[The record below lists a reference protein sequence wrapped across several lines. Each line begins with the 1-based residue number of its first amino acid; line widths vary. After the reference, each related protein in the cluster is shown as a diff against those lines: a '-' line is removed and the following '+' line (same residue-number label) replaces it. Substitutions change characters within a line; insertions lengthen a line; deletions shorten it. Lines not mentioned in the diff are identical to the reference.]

1 MKQLLFLILSAVA
14 LNAAAPSWIDL
25 VSPIITPAEKKIYL
39 SLQPEARA
47 KFEENFWT
55 GKSIT
60 SEEYFERLQY
70 VDAKFG
76 STKRGSGLNTDQ
88 GRVYLSIGPPSH
100 VSQIASSRIFVP
112 IEIWYYDTVP
122 GIHLTTELHLIFYQ
136 KNSLGLFKLYSPNL
150 DTVRALLL
158 PESAT
163 INMFGPNDTIT
174 EASIRQNLTTSPTED
189 EIVTAAV
196 NVASGITYEAND
208 TILGEITSPLYT
220 LGKPQQADVRSKF
233 IVARPKLDLLE
244 SASAYGGSQVDV
256 RLNVTASHE
265 IDLQVLEGLA
275 TVYQNKLRLHLPKP
289 QAIAY
294 THRLDLLPGSYRL
307 IFTIDSKT
315 YGYALD
321 VKEQAQMSEIVRA
334 DPAGDVAGRQT
345 PFEFDGREWEL
356 DNEGR
361 YAVLVVPKPCTVRWT
376 LRRGLEVRWRSTTQ
390 AQQIASIELPQA
402 GYEPGAYQLEASLDD
417 EPGGDSRILE
427 FEIGREKH
435 ETAAPIA
442 VSFNANLA
450 PALRFAAIGHQ
461 WLMRGKLDEA
471 RHSLQAS
478 LDKGLTDAAQIE
490 LARVDALA
498 GRLDAARDRLRV
510 LLSTEPKS
518 FEGLS
523 VMAYIETKFQD
534 YTVAADFYRR
544 ALAVQDSPAI
554 REALASLPNH

>member
-1 MKQLLFLILSAVA
+1 MKQLLYLILSAA
-14 LNAAAPSWIDL
+14 TLNAAAPGWIDV

-39 SLQPEARA
+39 SLRPDARA
-47 KFEENFWT
+47 KFEENFWAS
-55 GKSIT
+55 KSIT
-60 SEEYFERLQY
+60 REEYFERLQY
-70 VDAKFG
+70 IDAKFG

-88 GRVYLSIGPPSH
+88 GRVYLSLGPPSH

-122 GIHLTTELHLIFYQ
+122 AIHLTTELHLIFYQ
-136 KNSLGLFKLYSPNL
+136 RNSLGLFKLYSPNL

-196 NVASGITYEAND
+196 NVAAGITYEAND

-220 LGKPQQADVRSKF
+220 LGRPQQTDVRSQF

-244 SASAYGGSQVDV
+244 SASAYGGSQVDL
-256 RLNVTASHE
+256 RLSVTVAHE
-265 IDLQVLEGLA
+265 IDLQMIEGTV
-275 TVYQNKLRLHLPKP
+275 TVYQNDLHLHLSKP
-289 QAIAY
+289 QAVEY
-294 THRLDLLPGSYRL
+294 THRLDLLPGSYRA
-307 IFTIDSKT
+307 IFTVDGKA
-315 YGYALD
+315 YAYAVD
-321 VKEQAQMSEIVRA
+321 VKEKPQASEILRA
-334 DPAGDVAGRQT
+334 DPGGDVVGRQT
-345 PFEFDGREWEL
+345 PFEFDGHGWAL
-356 DNEGR
+356 SPDGR
-361 YAVLVVPKPCTVRWT
+361 YAVLAVPEPCTVTWR

-390 AQQIASIELPQA
+390 AQQIASVELPGA
-402 GYEPGAYQLEASLDD
+402 GYEPGAYQLEARLDD
-417 EPGGDSRILE
+417 KTGGDSRILE
-427 FEIGREKH
+427 FEIGREKRQ
-435 ETAAPIA
+435 TAAPTV

-450 PALRFAAIGHQ
+450 PALRYASIGHQ
-461 WLMRGKLDEA
+461 WLLRGKLDEA
-471 RHSLQAS
+471 RNSLQAS

-490 LARVDALA
+490 LARVDAIA

-510 LLSTEPKS
+510 LLATEPKS

-554 REALASLPNH
+554 REALASLPSH

>member
-1 MKQLLFLILSAVA
+1 MKQLLFLILSASA

-25 VSPIITPAEKKIYL
+25 VSPIITPAERKIYL

-47 KFEENFWT
+47 KFEENFWASR
-55 GKSIT
+55 SIT
-60 SEEYFERLQY
+60 REEYFQRLQY
-70 VDAKFG
+70 IDAKFG

-122 GIHLTTELHLIFYQ
+122 AIHLTTDLHLIFYQ

-208 TILGEITSPLYT
+208 TILGEVTSPLYT
-220 LGKPQQADVRSKF
+220 LSRPQQTDVRSKF

-244 SASAYGGSQVDV
+244 SASGYGGSQVDL
-256 RLNVTASHE
+256 RLNVTAAHQ
-265 IDLQVLEGLA
+265 IDLQVLEGLV
-275 TVYQNKLRLHLPKP
+275 TVYQNELHLHFRKP
-289 QAIAY
+289 QAVEY
-294 THRLDLLPGSYRL
+294 MHRLDLLPGSYRA
-307 IFTIDSKT
+307 IFTIDNKT
-315 YGYALD
+315 YAYAVD
-321 VKEQAQMSEIVRA
+321 VKDKPQASEILRA
-334 DPAGDVAGRQT
+334 DPGAGVVDRQT
-345 PFEFDGREWEL
+345 PFEFNGRAWDL
-356 DNEGR
+356 NPDGR
-361 YAVLVVPKPCTVRWT
+361 YAVFAVPEPCTVTWT

-390 AQQIASIELPQA
+390 AQQIAAVELPTA
-402 GYEPGAYQLEASLDD
+402 GYEPGAYQLEARLDAK
-417 EPGGDSRILE
+417 EGGDSRILE

-435 ETAAPIA
+435 ETAAPTI

-461 WLMRGKLDEA
+461 WLLRGKLDEA

-510 LLSTEPKS
+510 LLATEPKS

-554 REALASLPNH
+554 REALASLPSH

>member
-1 MKQLLFLILSAVA
+1 LKQLLFLILSAAA
-14 LNAAAPSWIDL
+14 LSAAAPSWIDL

-55 GKSIT
+55 SKSIT
-60 SEEYFERLQY
+60 PEEYFQRLQY
-70 VDAKFG
+70 IDAKFG

-100 VSQIASSRIFVP
+100 VTQIASSRIFVP

-122 GIHLTTELHLIFYQ
+122 AIHLTTELHLIFYR

-196 NVASGITYEAND
+196 NVAAGITYEAND
-208 TILGEITSPLYT
+208 TILGEIASPLYT
-220 LGKPQQADVRSKF
+220 LGRPQQTDVRSKF
-233 IVARPKLDLLE
+233 IVARPKLDVFE
-244 SASAYGGSQVDV
+244 STSQYGGSQVDL
-256 RLNVTASHE
+256 RLNAKVSHE
-265 IDLQVLEGLA
+265 IDLQVLQGLV
-275 TVYQNKLRLHLPKP
+275 TVYQNDLHLHLPRP
-289 QAIAY
+289 QAVEY
-294 THRLDLLPGSYRL
+294 MHRLDLLPGSYRA
-307 IFTIDSKT
+307 IFTVDDKT
-315 YGYALD
+315 YAYGVD
-321 VKEQAQMSEIVRA
+321 VEDKQQASEIVRA
-334 DPAGDVAGRQT
+334 DLVGDVVDRQT
-345 PFEFDGREWEL
+345 PFEFDGREWDL
-356 DNEGR
+356 NPDGR
-361 YAVLVVPKPCTVRWT
+361 YAALAVPAPSTVIWT
-376 LRRGLEVRWRSTTQ
+376 LRHGLEVRWRSATQ
-390 AQQIASIELPQA
+390 AHQIASIELPAA
-402 GYEPGAYQLEASLDD
+402 GYEPGIYQLEARLDD
-417 EPGGDSRILE
+417 KVGGDSRILE
-427 FEIGREKH
+427 FEVGQEKH
-435 ETAAPIA
+435 ERTAPTV

-450 PALRFAAIGHQ
+450 PALRYAAVGHQ
-461 WLMRGKLDEA
+461 WLLRGQLDKA
-471 RHSLQAS
+471 RQSLQAS

-510 LLSTEPKS
+510 LLTTEPKS

-523 VMAYIETKFQD
+523 VMAYVETKFQD

-554 REALASLPNH
+554 REALASLPSH